1 MNLLISMNFK
11 MEFLDPMQ
19 EISFFRFSLLGMAVL
34 YFILSVLIEVFSQ
47 VFLLC
52 NFSCSEILLIIL
64 VLNVILGVNNRYRL
78 VS

>member
-34 YFILSVLIEVFSQ
+34 YFILSVLIEVFSYFFSLYFYFRDL
-47 VFLLC
+47 VN
-52 NFSCSEILLIIL
+52 NFF
-64 VLNVILGVNNRYRL
+64 VLYFILGVSYRYRL